1 VIGNG
6 EIGKTEKTKTMT
18 NKSKKTKPVKPV
30 YVGWVYV
37 KNGEVKNVF
46 APVFAK
52 KFKKAS

>member
-1 VIGNG
+1 MKKN
-6 EIGKTEKTKTMT
+6 
-18 NKSKKTKPVKPV
+18 SKKSKPVKPV
-30 YVGWVYV
+30 YVGWVYS